1 MMVAGLR
8 YLNETPKRPG
18 RFDLTGA
25 LTATFGMGALVYGII
40 GTAEVGWASPRTLVS
55 LAFGVVLLA
64 VLVLNESRAEQP
76 IMPLRLFISRQRSGA
91 YVVRMLYLGAMI
103 GFFFFTTQYFQ
114 DVLGWTALEA
124 GLGFLPMTAVNFA
137 VATRVPALVR
147 RLGNPSLLA
156 SGVATT
162 LVGMALLSRVT
173 PDSTYILGVALPMVL
188 IGAGQG
194 MAFAPLTSFGIYGA
208 AQSDAGAA
216 SGVLNTAH
224 QLGTALGLA
233 VLVSIASTV
242 DGSGPVAQAQRTQEA
257 LTGSSGMLALGLVI
271 VLVLATIG
279 RRERSRGAYQV
290 GVHPSPSS
298 GVTAR
303 HADTS
308 SHFAGPGV
316 SPARRHSSDRGG

>member
-1 MMVAGLR
+1 MPR
-8 YLNETPKRPG
+8 RPG

-25 LTATFGMGALVYGII
+25 LTATLGMGALVYAII
-40 GTAEVGWASPRTLVS
+40 GTAEVGWASPRTVCA
-55 LAFGVVLLA
+55 LAIGVVLLT
-64 VLVLNESRAEQP
+64 VLVFNEARAEQP
-76 IMPLRLFISRQRSGA
+76 IMPLRLFVSRQRSGA

-147 RLGNPSLLA
+147 RFGNPSLLA
-156 SGVATT
+156 AGVATT
-162 LVGMALLSRVT
+162 VVGMAMLSRVT
-173 PDSTYILGVALPMVL
+173 PDNTYVLGVALPMVL

-194 MAFAPLTSFGIYGA
+194 MAFAPLTSFGIYGV

-242 DGSGPVAQAQRTQEA
+242 DGSGAAAQAHRTQEA

-279 RRERSRGAYQV
+279 RRERAREAYQV
-290 GVHPSPSS
+290 SAHAGPSTV
-298 GVTAR
+298 VTAQ
-303 HADTS
+303 HAD
-308 SHFAGPGV
+308 
-316 SPARRHSSDRGG
+316 AR